1 MSNVRA
7 WGGWLTL
14 IAFAG
19 CASYPC
25 ERLEMSA
32 ATEVL
37 PRPDQVSIMTY
48 NIEGLTLPART
59 GRAPFLEKIGEE
71 FARMDSAG

>member
-1 MSNVRA
+1 
-7 WGGWLTL
+7 
-14 IAFAG
+14 
-19 CASYPC
+19 
-25 ERLEMSA
+25 
-32 ATEVL
+32 
-37 PRPDQVSIMTY
+37 MTY